1 MLPVRLPCFLLA
13 LLLAPLCHAQVQVNA
28 LKAAYIYNIA
38 MFTTW
43 PAVPAGVAAERSLT
57 VCARPTLPFWESLRQ
72 LEGKA
77 VNGRTWTLFE
87 PGAAPRACDIVI
99 FAGELPL
106 PRPMDGAGVLYVAD
120 GGKAGKSAA
129 AVTLVDEDQ
138 HVRFDIDTRE
148 AARLGLKFSSRLLRL
163 ARNVW

>member
-1 MLPVRLPCFLLA
+1 MLPVRRSGLFLLM
-13 LLLAPLCHAQVQVNA
+13 LLAPLCQAQVQVNA

-43 PAVPAGVAAERSLT
+43 PGAAPERSLA
-57 VCARPTLPFWESLRQ
+57 VCARPTLPFWEGLRQ

-77 VNGRTWTLFE
+77 VNGRTWTVFDA
-87 PGAAPRACDIVI
+87 GAAPRTCDIVV
-99 FAGELPL
+99 FSGELPL
-106 PRPMDGAGVLYVAD
+106 PRPADGAGVLYVAD
-120 GGKAGKSAA
+120 GGLSGKHAA